1 MFMEASKSS
10 RENFDYFL
18 KWVESSIFIR
28 VIGGCMAVD
37 QLKILASI
45 QTLFPWRYQSHKSV
59 MFHYHLQIISTSW
72 CIHKIFKVLTPTEL
86 ENGKR

>member
-37 QLKILASI
+37 QLKNFGFNSDFISVEISI
-45 QTLFPWRYQSHKSV
+45 TQKCHVSLSSPNY
-59 MFHYHLQIISTSW
+59 FHFLVY
-72 CIHKIFKVLTPTEL
+72 P
-86 ENGKR
+86 